1 MVILLS
7 RFTHEETVNTEK
19 LSMAV
24 SGELGFELRK
34 TGSRALSP
42 IEKII
47 KKQLI
52 RMLMIFCH

>member
-19 LSMAV
+19 LSMAGN
-24 SGELGFELRK
+24 GELGFELRK

-47 KKQLI
+47 KK
-52 RMLMIFCH
+52 